1 VALPFALERKMVFY
15 RAFTGAS
22 LLRRDPPDRYV
33 FNYRASYAEET
44 AAVVHYLVK
53 VRHVRPESI
62 AVFAQEDSFGDAGYT
77 GVTKALRAMGSEPRS
92 IMRVGYKRNT
102 LDIKEA
108 VDRLSERATTV
119 RAVVMVATYRAAA
132 RFIEKVR
139 DAFPKMIFTNVS
151 FVGSTALAEELG
163 MLGPR
168 YADGVIVTQVVPP
181 IESYSTA
188 VLKYKS
194 ALGKYAPGEKPDYVS
209 LEGYLAAQLLA
220 EGLRR
225 AGPKLDTERLVTAL
239 EGIHDFEM
247 GLGTSI
253 NFGLVEH
260 QGSHK
265 VWGTRLNGTAKY
277 EALDLE

>member
-1 VALPFALERKMVFY
+1 MLFY
-15 RAFTGAS
+15 GAFTGAS

-44 AAVVHYLVK
+44 AAVVHYLVR
-53 VRHVRPESI
+53 VRHIKPEWI
-62 AVFAQEDSFGDAGYT
+62 AVFAQQDSFGDAGFT
-77 GVTKALRAMGSEPRS
+77 GVTKALRAMGSEPKF
-92 IMRVGYKRNT
+92 ILRVGYKRNT
-102 LDIKEA
+102 VDVKEA
-108 VDRLSERATTV
+108 VDRLRERAVPV

-139 DAFPKMIFTNVS
+139 DFSPKMIFTNVS

-168 YADGVIVTQVVPP
+168 YASGVIVTQVVPP

-188 VLKYKS
+188 VLKYKTS
-194 ALGKYAPGEKPDYVS
+194 LSKYAPGEKPDYVS
-209 LEGYLAAQLLA
+209 LEGYLAAQILA

-225 AGPKLDTERLVTAL
+225 TGQKLDTERLVTAL
-239 EGIHDFEM
+239 EGIHDLDL
-247 GLGTSI
+247 GLGTPI

-265 VWGTRLNGTAKY
+265 VWGTRLNEAGKY
-277 EALDLE
+277 EVIDLE